1 MNQKHAVVLFI
12 ILLITGLGIGVSV
25 KFKDEF
31 IQVLSKKE
39 SSPESSSKAD
49 YFFDTNKQKDPNSL
63 TNPAENLK
71 LNDLISGKAKLE
83 SPTNNLKSSTN
94 LKSFDK
100 FPGIYAQDELKDK
113 AAIIQTKKGNIYIY
127 LFPDTPLAS
136 SNFIF
141 LANQLFYDGLKFHR
155 LEKDF
160 VVQGGDP
167 KGDGTGGPGYQFPDE
182 KVIGN
187 YIRGVVAMAN
197 AGANTN
203 GSQFFIILK
212 DQPTLPPKY
221 TIFGKVF
228 KGMEVVDQLVAGDVM
243 EKVAIVRITQDNN

>member
-1 MNQKHAVVLFI
+1 MTQKHTVVLFAV
-12 ILLITGLGIGVSV
+12 LLLVGLIIGVSV

-31 IQVLSKKE
+31 IQVLGKKE
-39 SSPESSSKAD
+39 SSPEPPSNAD

-63 TNPAENLK
+63 TNPAENSQ

-83 SPTNNLKSSTN
+83 SPTNNLKSSIN
-94 LKSFDK
+94 PKSFDK
-100 FPGIYAQDELKDK
+100 FPGTYAQDQLKDK
-113 AAIIQTKKGNIYIY
+113 AVVIQTKKGNIYIY
-127 LFPDTPLAS
+127 LFPDTPLAT

-141 LANQLFYDGLKFHR
+141 LTNQGFYDGLKFHR
-155 LEKDF
+155 VEKDF

-197 AGANTN
+197 VGANTN
-203 GSQFFIILK
+203 GSQFFIVLN
-212 DQPTLPPKY
+212 DQSNLPPRY

-228 KGMEVVDQLVAGDVM
+228 QGMEVVDKLEAGDVM
-243 EKVAIVRITQDNN
+243 EKAAVVRIIQNDK

>member
-1 MNQKHAVVLFI
+1 MTQKHTVILFA
-12 ILLITGLGIGVSV
+12 LLLLVGLIIGVSV

-39 SSPESSSKAD
+39 SSPEPPSNAD
-49 YFFDTNKQKDPNSL
+49 YFFDANKQKDPNSL
-63 TNPAENLK
+63 TNPAENPQ

-83 SPTNNLKSSTN
+83 SPTNNLKSSTS
-94 LKSFDK
+94 KSFDK
-100 FPGIYAQDELKDK
+100 FPGTYAQEQLKDK
-113 AAIIQTKKGNIYIY
+113 AVIIQTKKGNIYIY
-127 LFPDTPLAS
+127 LFPDTPLAT

-141 LANQLFYDGLKFHR
+141 LTNQGFYDGLKFHR
-155 LEKDF
+155 VEKGF

-203 GSQFFIILK
+203 GSQFFIVLN
-212 DQPTLPPKY
+212 DQPNLPPKY

-228 KGMEVVDQLVAGDVM
+228 QGMEVVDKLEAGDVM
-243 EKVAIVRITQDNN
+243 EKAAIVRIIQNDR